1 MTAMTRETA
10 PLTPGR
16 VRSVAPLVAFAL
28 LAAPAFAPPPALAQ
42 PKERIAVFSV
52 GLDLVKVTV
61 AVEDKAGRNVRDLSA
76 SDFVVREDGQAQAA
90 QVFARAFDPG
100 EDADLALDL
109 AILFDTSESMLEV
122 LKLSQQAATRFL
134 ESIPRA
140 RDLLVAFFD
149 QDIRISRYENE
160 QQQGLFSQIHA
171 TESGGN
177 TALYDAIAACL
188 SRLSGTQG
196 RHAMVLFTDGD
207 DTFSRIG
214 QPELLRLV
222 RSSAVTI
229 YPILVT
235 SEARGKSAAKEAR
248 MFLEQLA
255 QATGGRVL
263 VPRGASDLGNVYK
276 TILEDLEG
284 QYVIGYVSDNAVQD
298 GKFRKLKIEVK
309 RKDVKVRHRQGYYA
323 PVAGR

>member
-1 MTAMTRETA
+1 MTTMTTKHLLG
-10 PLTPGR
+10 P
-16 VRSVAPLVAFAL
+16 VAVLVAAAL
-28 LAAPAFAPPPALAQ
+28 LAPQAALAQ
-42 PKERIAVFSV
+42 GRERIAVFSV

-61 AVEDKAGRNVRDLSA
+61 AVEDKAGRNVRDLMSV
-76 SDFVVREDGQAQAA
+76 DFVIREDGKMQAP
-90 QVFARAFDPG
+90 QVFGRAFDAG
-100 EDADLALDL
+100 DDENLALDL
-109 AILFDTSESMLEV
+109 AILFDTSESMLAV

-134 ESIPRA
+134 ESVPRA

-149 QDIRISRYENE
+149 QDIRISRYQSE
-160 QQQGLFSQIHA
+160 QQQGLFSQIHETA
-171 TESGGN
+171 SGGN

-188 SRLSGTQG
+188 SRLSGAQG

-214 QPELLRLV
+214 QGELLRLA
-222 RSSAVTI
+222 RSNAVTI
-229 YPILVT
+229 YPILMT

-263 VPRGASDLGNVYK
+263 VPKGPGDLANVYK

-298 GKFRKLKIEVK
+298 GKFRKLKIEVQ
-309 RKDVKVRHRQGYYA
+309 RKGLKVRHREGYYA